1 MKQDFI
7 LHIVELLMLLQM
19 VEWNRESREHQKNGD
34 L

>member
-19 VEWNRESREHQKNGD
+19 VEWNRESRQHQKSGD

>member
-1 MKQDFI
+1 MRQDFI
-7 LHIVELLMLLQM
+7 LHLIELLMLLQM

>member
-7 LHIVELLMLLQM
+7 LHLIELLMLLQM
-19 VEWNRESREHQKNGD
+19 VEWNRESRQHQKNGD

>member
-19 VEWNRESREHQKNGD
+19 VEWNRESRQHQKNGD